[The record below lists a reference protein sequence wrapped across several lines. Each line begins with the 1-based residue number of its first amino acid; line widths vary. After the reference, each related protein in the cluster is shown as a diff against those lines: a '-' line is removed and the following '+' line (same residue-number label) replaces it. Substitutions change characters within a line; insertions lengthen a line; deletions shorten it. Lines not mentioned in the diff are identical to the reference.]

1 MINENADKKDQ
12 NSGNDDDDDQGV
24 AAENECKNSVNVL
37 HYSISSS
44 FDNVEGKSEE
54 EKIMIKNV
62 IENAE
67 HQEVNGFKKVNRN

>member
-12 NSGNDDDDDQGV
+12 NCGNDDDDQGV

-37 HYSISSS
+37 HYSISLS

>member
-12 NSGNDDDDDQGV
+12 NCGNDDDDDQGV

-37 HYSISSS
+37 HYSISLS

>member
-12 NSGNDDDDDQGV
+12 NCGNDDDDDQGV

-37 HYSISSS
+37 HYSISLS
-44 FDNVEGKSEE
+44 FDNEEGKSEE